1 MFTLFLN
8 KSTRSTVTTVL
19 LLNKD
24 LTTSSSY
31 HCVKFDQGV
40 GMRFT
45 ISREKLQEGLAAV
58 GPSIPAK
65 TTLPVLANILL
76 ETTER
81 GIRLS
86 GTDLDIAVST
96 EVSAD
101 VETPGAITIPAKK
114 LSEIARELPPAPVKI
129 AAMGEQRIT
138 LECGR
143 SKFKLLG
150 LPRDEFPTFPQ
161 VRFQE
166 SWRVRSGDLQKLI
179 SHTAF
184 AVSTE
189 ESRPILNG
197 VLWELR
203 PERMRMVATNGH
215 RLARMDL
222 PISSAAAPGGDLIVP
237 PKALEQVRRLFPAE
251 EELEIAQGDNH
262 LGFRSPFTAVFTRLI
277 EGPYPNYE
285 QVIPR
290 DNDRIA
296 ISDKVALVSA
306 LKRMSVIA
314 SDQTHRIRL
323 SFNSGL
329 LRFSVQTPDL
339 GEAQDELPIRFTGDQ
354 IDIGFNANYL
364 LEILRYIP
372 TEEVRLT
379 LKAPERAATVEPEGW
394 SDPASYLCLVMPL
407 RLMD

>member
-1 MFTLFLN
+1 
-8 KSTRSTVTTVL
+8 
-19 LLNKD
+19 
-24 LTTSSSY
+24 
-31 HCVKFDQGV
+31 
-40 GMRFT
+40 MRFT
-45 ISREKLQEGLAAV
+45 IPREKLQEGLAAV
-58 GPSIPAK
+58 AASIPAK
-65 TTLPVLANILL
+65 TTLPVLANILV
-76 ETTER
+76 ETTDK

-96 EVSAD
+96 EVAAD
-101 VETPGAITIPAKK
+101 VAAAGAITIPAKK
-114 LSEIARELPPAPVKI
+114 LSEIARELPPSPVKI
-129 AAMGEQRIT
+129 AAAGEQRVT
-138 LECGR
+138 LDCGR
-143 SKFKLLG
+143 SHFKILG
-150 LPRDEFPTFPQ
+150 LPRDEFPSFPA
-161 VRFQE
+161 VKFQD
-166 SWRVRSGDLQKLI
+166 SWRVRAGDLRKLI
-179 SHTAF
+179 DHTAF

-203 PERMRMVATNGH
+203 AELMRMVATNGH

-222 PISSAAAPGGDLIVP
+222 PIPSLNSPGDLIVP

-251 EELEIAQGDNH
+251 EDLEIAQGDNH

-290 DNDRIA
+290 DNDRVAIA
-296 ISDKVALVSA
+296 DKVALMSA

-323 SFNSGL
+323 SFNAAL

-339 GEAQDELPIRFTGDQ
+339 GEAQDEVPIRFTGDP

-379 LKAPERAATVEPEGW
+379 LKAPERAVTVEPEGW

>member
-1 MFTLFLN
+1 
-8 KSTRSTVTTVL
+8 
-19 LLNKD
+19 
-24 LTTSSSY
+24 
-31 HCVKFDQGV
+31 
-40 GMRFT
+40 MRFT
-45 ISREKLQEGLAAV
+45 ISREKLQEGLTAVAA
-58 GPSIPAK
+58 SIPAK
-65 TTLPVLANILL
+65 TTLPVLANILV

-101 VETPGAITIPAKK
+101 VESTGAITIPAKK
-114 LSEIARELPPAPVKI
+114 LSEIARELPPAPVKVG
-129 AAMGEQRIT
+129 AVGEQRIT

-161 VRFQE
+161 VRFDG

-179 SHTAF
+179 SHTSF

-203 PERMRMVATNGH
+203 PDRMRMVATNGH
-215 RLARMDL
+215 RLTRMDL
-222 PISSAAAPGGDLIVP
+222 PTPGSSSASDLIVP
-237 PKALEQVRRLFPAE
+237 PKALDQVRRLFPAE
-251 EELEIAQGDNH
+251 EDLEIAQGDNH
-262 LGFRSPFTAVFTRLI
+262 LGFRSPFTAVYTRLI

-290 DNDRIA
+290 DNDRVA
-296 ISDKVALVSA
+296 VSDKVALISA

-323 SFNSGL
+323 SFNAGL

-339 GEAQDELPIRFTGDQ
+339 GEAQDELPIRFTGDP

-372 TEEVRLT
+372 TDEVRVT
-379 LKAPERAATVEPEGW
+379 LKAPERAVTVEPEAW

>member
-1 MFTLFLN
+1 
-8 KSTRSTVTTVL
+8 
-19 LLNKD
+19 
-24 LTTSSSY
+24 
-31 HCVKFDQGV
+31 
-40 GMRFT
+40 MRFT
-45 ISREKLQEGLAAV
+45 ISREKLQEGLNAV
-58 GPSIPAK
+58 IPSIPGK
-65 TTLPVLANILL
+65 TTLPVLANILV
-76 ETTER
+76 ETTDR

-101 VETPGAITIPAKK
+101 VETAGAITVPAKK
-114 LSEIARELPPAPVKI
+114 LSEIARELPPAPVKV
-129 AAMGEQRIT
+129 AAIGEQRVT

-166 SWRVRSGDLQKLI
+166 SWRVKSADLQKLI
-179 SHTAF
+179 SHTSF

-203 PERMRMVATNGH
+203 NDRMRMVATNGH
-215 RLARMDL
+215 RLTRMDL
-222 PISSAAAPGGDLIVP
+222 PISSVSAPPGDLIIP

-290 DNDRIA
+290 DNDRVA
-296 ISDKVALVSA
+296 TSDKQALIGA

-323 SFNSGL
+323 SFNSAL

-339 GEAQDELPIRFTGDQ
+339 GEAQDELPIRFSGDP

-372 TEEVRLT
+372 TDEVKIT
-379 LKAPERAATVEPEGW
+379 LKAPERAATVEPENW
-394 SDPASYLCLVMPL
+394 NDPASYLCLVMPL